1 MKVYN
6 LSLNEK
12 KRECLHTVTKVLLF
26 GFNVFGLL
34 GIYMVLQF
42 FQSAKEQD
50 KMQDIAE
57 LYFETNFY
65 AGNQLQIM
73 ADILIAI
80 LICLMIG
87 IIFIFI
93 KMIQND
99 SKERKS
105 NVKLLYALGYK
116 SRQRFIYEFQYK
128 LFDSAAA
135 YLLGS
140 VIFTFFWQYIKENAS
155 IKKLQEEIGLEI
167 FSLKGFSIVFVI
179 LLIIVLFT
187 TFRNIRKIKN

>member
-1 MKVYN
+1 MKIYN

-12 KRECLHTVTKVLLF
+12 KRECLHTVTKVMIY

-42 FQSAKEQD
+42 FQSVKEQD

-57 LYFETNFY
+57 LYFETNLY
-65 AGNQLQIM
+65 AENQLQIM
-73 ADILIAI
+73 ANILIAI

-99 SKERKS
+99 SAERES

-128 LFDSAAA
+128 MFDSAVA

-140 VIFTFFWQYIKENAS
+140 VLFTFFLQLVKENAS
-155 IKKLQEEIGLEI
+155 VKQLQEQTGLEI
-167 FSLKGFSIVFVI
+167 FSLKGFSIVLAI
-179 LLIIVLFT
+179 LLIIILFN
-187 TFRNIRKIKN
+187 TFRNICNIKN